1 MSIKR
6 GLEVR
11 FSMASLIRRS
21 KREKTSGIPGSVQGY
36 VNDKLCHG
44 SVWILFALAF
54 STRLQS
60 DWLHFF
66 PA

>member
-44 SVWILFALAF
+44 SV
-54 STRLQS
+54 
-60 DWLHFF
+60 
-66 PA
+66 